1 MTIFDLFK
9 KHRQGEV
16 SKEKF
21 LYEARRD
28 ANLPWIL
35 NTTSYTDAIQ
45 ILKNKGIIKESHKPK
60 PYRSPDKD
68 ATYTPGES
76 GKFKSDVR
84 PAFQPKKTA
93 AIRGGEVKVGDM
105 VMYSGNKETVDKI
118 FDDKGVTMIKTKE
131 SEYPYRASTFKA
143 VETVK
148 EDKTSTLGNSYIKK
162 YIESVE
168 AANPK
173 GITIMDVVDDDIAKD
188 TGDLY
193 KICVSLAKKGLLN
206 YEKSKGKIKPQDVEV
221 ILDSRNYLK
230 DVGPNQ
236 MNEDKQPSDAKKAKD
251 GMVVKKDV
259 KEPVVNVAPNIMYKA
274 IEIELG
280 NKYDSI
286 SGVPMEVYLKA
297 QAKVIKN
304 LQKNPKHYNSDIFSN
319 GKQIAKAD
327 EKLQMQPLKTVN
339 QKDDVN
345 GMKKVKGQVI
355 PKANTKS
362 STKEN
367 KKGKPKGVKELTYN
381 AKKAKGIKKMMPPTG
396 KEKVLEAITKVLK
409 EHSNGGIADY
419 GEYEYG
425 LNHKVKT
432 PEDGEGTIVKS
443 SGGTLTIDLGNG
455 KHKDFQINVIRH
467 ANRPQE
473 IKPSED
479 NKEESKCE
487 TCDRSASLMEK
498 MKTIIKKLA
507 GKKKLK
513 KETTLIPTASTT
525 SPDSTAVTAAKNL
538 GLKGVDTRFVQ
549 KKPGM

>member
-1 MTIFDLFK
+1 MTIFELFK

-45 ILKNKGIIKESHKPK
+45 ILKNKGIIKESHKPE

-93 AIRGGEVKVGDM
+93 SVRGGEVKVGDK
-105 VMYSGNKETVDKI
+105 VMYYGNEEIVAKI
-118 FDDKGVTMIKTKE
+118 FDDHGKTMIKTKE

-148 EDKTSTLGNSYIKK
+148 EDKTSTLRNSYIKK

-173 GITIMDVVDDDIAKD
+173 GITIVDVVDDDIAKD

-206 YEKSKGKIKPQDVEV
+206 YEKSKGKIKPQDVEF

-230 DVGPNQ
+230 NVGPNQ
-236 MNEDKQPSDAKKAKD
+236 MNEADTKKAKD
-251 GMVVKKDV
+251 GMVDKKDV
-259 KEPVVNVAPNIMYKA
+259 PEPVVNVSPNIIYKA
-274 IEIELG
+274 IQFELG
-280 NKYDSI
+280 KKYDSVE
-286 SGVPMEVYLKA
+286 GVPIEVYQRA
-297 QAKVIKN
+297 QDKVIKN
-304 LQKNPKHYNSDIFSN
+304 LEKNLKHYNSEVFSN
-319 GKQIAKAD
+319 GKQIEKTD
-327 EKLQMQPLKTVN
+327 QKLQMQPLKAVN
-339 QKDDVN
+339 QKDDAN

-355 PKANTKS
+355 PKANTKA

-381 AKKAKGIKKMMPPTG
+381 AKKAKGIEKTMPATG
-396 KEKVLEAITKVLK
+396 KHKVLEAITHMLR
-409 EHSNGGIADY
+409 ERNNGGIADY

-479 NKEESKCE
+479 NKKESKCE
-487 TCDRSASLMEK
+487 TCDRNDTLMEK

-513 KETTLIPTASTT
+513 KETTLIPTTSTT